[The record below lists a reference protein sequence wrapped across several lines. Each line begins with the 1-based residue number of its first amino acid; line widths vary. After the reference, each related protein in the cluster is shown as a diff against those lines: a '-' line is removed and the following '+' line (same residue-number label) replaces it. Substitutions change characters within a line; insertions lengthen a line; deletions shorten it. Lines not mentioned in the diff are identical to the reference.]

1 MLKTANVE
9 FQWIQLWFTDQ
20 NNRPLEIEDICKYY
34 TNYWVGIEKMRYS
47 IETKYSKYVKG

>member
-47 IETKYSKYVKG
+47 IETKYSKYIKG

>member
-34 TNYWVGIEKMRYS
+34 TNYWVGIKKMRYS